1 MFVSLN
7 ISGCKSEVVFISSI
21 NSLSVQRV
29 CRNTEVVSIKCR
41 HTSNLSI
48 SIFCK
53 CRIIF
58 TLNISCRIG
67 VITQELCQVCIF
79 QIVYIS
85 AVESFSWVSYP
96 NHSPRSNIMYISF
109 QCFNCSYTTK
119 IRSRKLK
126 IDRSARFHSLNI

>member
-1 MFVSLN
+1 MFFSLKSCVCISKN
-7 ISGCKSEVVFISSI
+7 I
-21 NSLSVQRV
+21 LSVQRV
-29 CRNTEVVSIKCR
+29 FRKTFMTIKCR